1 MLYSFIIYWIF
12 LIMKKIFLCTFF
24 LSMIF
29 SGTSFNKSNSWADNF
44 NYDSLYYASLVLID
58 NDNVLKAIKN
68 LNYIISKSKNK
79 ALILNSYYDLGQIYL
94 SRSSNYSKSIEYF
107 SIILN
112 TNFSYKTES
121 SSRLKSF
128 SELKEKTLF
137 MTSYV
142 YHNHIGDLTKA
153 QKYYRLFL
161 KKHPKSNLVSS
172 VNYEL
177 EVIDKSINNFNSQ
190 KQSN

>member
-24 LSMIF
+24 LSTVF
-29 SGTSFNKSNSWADNF
+29 SGTFFNKSNSWNNNF
-44 NYDSLYYASLVLID
+44 NYDSLYYTSLVLID
-58 NDNVLKAIKN
+58 ENNVLEAIKN
-68 LNYIISKSKNK
+68 LNYIVSNSKNK

-94 SRSSNYSKSIEYF
+94 SRSSDYSKSIEYF
-107 SIILN
+107 SFILN
-112 TNFSYKTES
+112 ANFSYKIKS
-121 SSRLKSF
+121 SSKLKSF

-137 MTSYV
+137 MVSYV
-142 YHNHIGDLTKA
+142 YHNHIGDLTQA
-153 QKYYRLFL
+153 QKYYKLFL
-161 KKHPKSNLVSS
+161 KKYPGSNLVSS

-177 EVIDKSINNFNSQ
+177 EIISKAISNFNSQ

>member
-24 LSMIF
+24 LSVVF
-29 SGTSFNKSNSWADNF
+29 SGPSFGKSNSWNDNF
-44 NYDSLYYASLVLID
+44 DYDSLYYASLLLID
-58 NDNVLKAIKN
+58 ENNVLEAIKN
-68 LNYIISKSKNK
+68 LSYIVSDSKNK

-94 SRSSNYSKSIEYF
+94 SRSSDYSKSIEYF

-112 TNFSYKTES
+112 ANFSYKVRS
-121 SSRLKSF
+121 GSKLKSF

-137 MTSYV
+137 MMSYV
-142 YHNHIGDLTKA
+142 YHNHIGNLTQA
-153 QKYYRLFL
+153 QKHYRLFL
-161 KKHPKSNLVSS
+161 KKYPESNLISS

-177 EVIDKSINNFNSQ
+177 EIISKLINDFNSQ
-190 KQSN
+190 KQHN